1 MQDTLKHIDIQSSVD
16 LSSILLRSMS
26 ASKHFEDLID
36 ALADKGNISAG
47 GLPGSL
53 CSVLIA
59 ALTDIEP
66 ITVVA
71 ADSRRAEEL
80 LDDLSSLLDE
90 NDVLFLPPDLKKSG
104 LKRLTP
110 ESAAHHRAET
120 FRRLVTL
127 PPKVL
132 MVLPGTLMET
142 FPTLTSL
149 RERTLRIK
157 VGGEI
162 EPMELMKKLL
172 NAGFRRE
179 VQVAGCGEAALRGG
193 ILDMFPYGY
202 KAPLRLEFW
211 GNEIISLRNFDP
223 RSQRSMKEIE
233 ESEIILD
240 RDRDESEKVFS
251 LMDGIVFWDN
261 YPEISSRYKRIIED
275 DIEPIELLS
284 LDRKYIIYN
293 SLASGDIS
301 FKGIAGEMFLGSTAT
316 FGEKVKHHIA
326 DGLKILVGTESD
338 HRSVRFAEFASEAG
352 DEILDS
358 VELGVLPLQDGF
370 IFPEGKIAFFTEHEL
385 FDRPRPKRSFAR
397 FRTYAH
403 PIEPEALKKGDY
415 VVHADYGI
423 GVYQSLKKIEVAG
436 NERECLHIK
445 YRDGVNLYVRLE
457 AFDKVRKYSG
467 REGFVPA
474 ISKIGGREW
483 QKTQQKAKKAIMDMA
498 RELLAVQAQ
507 RVIRNGNAFEP
518 DDLWQKELEESFE
531 YEDTVD
537 QSRVSLEI
545 KSDMENGRPMDRLL
559 LGDVGFGKTEIAI
572 RAAFKAVR
580 SNKQV
585 AVLAPTTILVQQHL
599 QTFRERMEKYP
610 VIVESLSRFKTQ
622 AEQRK
627 IVQGLRSGA
636 VDIVVGTHRLLSKD
650 VSFRRLGLLIVDE
663 EHRFGVRHKERLKQ
677 LRYEIDVLTL
687 TATPIP
693 RTLHQALLGAR
704 DLSRIE
710 TPPED
715 RRAIIT
721 EVLPFDRGLI
731 REAVLAELKRKGQVF
746 FIHNRVRSIE
756 AIKSMLMRIAP
767 EASYSIAHGQM
778 KAKDLEN
785 VMLAFMDKKF
795 DVLICTMIIE
805 SGIDLPNVNTMIINR
820 ADKLGLAQLYQLRGR
835 IGRSDRQAYAYMLIP
850 PKLNLSTEARSR
862 LETIAQFTD
871 LGAGFQVALRDLEI
885 RGAGN
890 LLGSQQSGFINSVG
904 FDLYSQMLEEAIE
917 NTRMEIGETGSENRD
932 ANKSDKHDVKIEIDC
947 DAHIPADYL
956 FEQDLRVNIYRRL
969 AACGT
974 LDELNKLDVEMA
986 DRFGPLPV
994 VLNNLLAQ
1002 LRLKILA
1009 FDVQINKLTLLKN
1022 VLSIEMLP
1030 KDEGYSY
1037 IIQNAI
1043 SSSAGRQIEFSNDEP
1058 FRMKLMLNDDETIES
1073 KLEFTEKF
1081 VSGLA
1086 AGTK

>member
-1 MQDTLKHIDIQSSVD
+1 MQDTLLHIDIQSTVD
-16 LSSILLRSMS
+16 LNDLLIRSMVE
-26 ASKHFEDLID
+26 SKPYRELMYV
-36 ALADKGNISAG
+36 LPDKGNISVG

-59 ALTDIEP
+59 ALTGTEP
-66 ITVVA
+66 VTVVA

-80 LDDLSSLLDE
+80 LDDLTSLLDE
-90 NDVLFLPPDLKKSG
+90 NEVLFLPPDLKKTG
-104 LKRLTP
+104 LTRLTP

-120 FRRLVTL
+120 FRRLVTE

-132 MVLPGTLMET
+132 MVLPGTLSET

-162 EPMELMKKLL
+162 EPMDLMKKLL

-251 LMDGIVFWDN
+251 LMGGIVFWDN
-261 YPEISSRYKRIIED
+261 YPEISARYKRIIED
-275 DIEPIELLS
+275 DIEPVELLT
-284 LDRKYIIYN
+284 LERKYLLYN
-293 SLASGDIS
+293 PLSSGDIS
-301 FKGIAGEMFLGSTAT
+301 FRGTAGEMFLGSTAS
-316 FGEKVKHHIA
+316 FSEKVKHHTNN
-326 DGLKILVGTESD
+326 GLQVLVGIESE
-338 HRSVRFAEFASEAG
+338 HRSVRFSEFASEAG
-352 DEILDS
+352 TEILDL
-358 VELGVLPLQDGF
+358 VKLGVLPLQDGF

-385 FDRPRPKRSFAR
+385 FDRPRPKRSFAK

-403 PIEPEALKKGDY
+403 PIEPEALKRGDY
-415 VVHADYGI
+415 VVHVDYGI

-436 NERECLHIK
+436 HERECLHIK

-457 AFDKVRKYSG
+457 AFDKVRKYSA

-474 ISKIGGREW
+474 VSKIGGREW

-518 DDLWQKELEESFE
+518 DDLWQKELEESFAF
-531 YEDTVD
+531 EDTVD
-537 QSRVSLEI
+537 QSRVSLEV
-545 KSDMENGRPMDRLL
+545 KSDMENDRPMDRLL

-580 SNKQV
+580 SGKQV

-627 IVQGLRSGA
+627 IIQGLRSGGI
-636 VDIVVGTHRLLSKD
+636 DIVVGTHRLLSKD
-650 VSFRRLGLLIVDE
+650 VSFKSLGLLIVDE

-677 LRYEIDVLTL
+677 IRYEIDVLTL

-693 RTLHQALLGAR
+693 RTLQQALVGAR
-704 DLSRIE
+704 DLSKIE
-710 TPPED
+710 TPPAD

-767 EASYSIAHGQM
+767 EASYGIAHGQM
-778 KAKDLEN
+778 KAKDLEK
-785 VMLAFMDKKF
+785 VMLAFMEKKF

-917 NTRMEIGETGSENRD
+917 DTRRQIGETAAETGE
-932 ANKSDKHDVKIEIDC
+932 ANKPDKHEVKIEIDC

-956 FEQDLRVNIYRRL
+956 YEQELRVNIYRRL

-974 LDELNKLDVEMA
+974 LDELNKLDVEMT
-986 DRFGPLPV
+986 DRFGPLPRA
-994 VLNNLLAQ
+994 LENLLAQ

-1009 FDVQINKLTLLKN
+1009 FDIQIYKLTLLKSI
-1022 VLSIEMLP
+1022 LSIEMLP
-1030 KDEGYSY
+1030 KNEGYTQ

-1043 SSSAGRQIEFSNDEP
+1043 SMSDGRQIEFSNNEP
-1058 FRMKLMLNDDETIES
+1058 LKIKIKFAEDETIVS

-1081 VSGLA
+1081 VAGLA
-1086 AGTK
+1086 AGI